1 MDAELQDIELVVE
14 AKLLDT
20 RGSVDVAS
28 SLQILSCQVKKVIT
42 AHLKLEMLDVIVNDL
57 RADSSKLF
65 HGVFLMLRL
74 DGHCTVL
81 DHEAKVVK
89 RDTNDENWHVVSNR
103 ARFKQVNCK
112 EERVIVL

>member
-1 MDAELQDIELVVE
+1 MDEHLCLLDFVDVDKVDAELQDIELVIE

-28 SLQILSCQVKKVIT
+28 SLQILPRQIKKVIT
-42 AHLKLEMLDVIVNDL
+42 AHLKLEMLDVIMNDL
-57 RADSSKLF
+57 RSDCSKLL

-74 DGHCTVL
+74 DSHCTVL

-89 RDTNDENWHVVSNR
+89 RNANDENWHVVSD
-103 ARFKQVNCK
+103 
-112 EERVIVL
+112 